1 MLFCRGIEVR
11 THVLYVDNILIF
23 CNGSL
28 SNFRCLLDIFN
39 AYALVSSQVCLA
51 QLRARFSQDLS
62 PVEGR
67 LLNISALLGFHVG
80 TFPFTYPRFP
90 IFVGQPKVLYLQAIV
105 DKIKA

>member
-1 MLFCRGIEVR
+1 MSK
-11 THVLYVDNILIF
+11 IF
-23 CNGSL
+23 PGYISH
-28 SNFRCLLDIFN
+28 
-39 AYALVSSQVCLA
+39 
-51 QLRARFSQDLS
+51 
-62 PVEGR
+62 GR